1 MYGVQMDGGL
11 SSPQALTVDRMQLVL
26 SLNKTMMLLP
36 PVSVHNKNEEPWQNT
51 QDRNTDDDG
60 ISEPTTRTID

>member
-36 PVSVHNKNEEPWQNT
+36 PVSVYNKNEEPWQNT
-51 QDRNTDDDG
+51 QDRNTDDDR
-60 ISEPTTRTID
+60 IIEPTTRTID